1 MRPAIGLLVLALGKL
16 VGVGVAT
23 VMLREE
29 RIDNVWLHVAI
40 VLTVGWA
47 FVDIGLLAWRRRPEN
62 RTGALM
68 VLVGFSWFLGPLAF
82 SDVTPLAVVGLS
94 LGWIHAALFLHL
106 LLAYPRG
113 RLNSRPAR
121 ILVGVAWF
129 DVTVVQV
136 ARLMVSPPSE
146 LDPTWVENHL
156 SVWESER
163 TETVLQVVQDGGGV
177 VMIAMMVG
185 LLVTRWR
192 RATPPGRRVL
202 AAVLPAGILAA
213 TLLAVSILLQL
224 TGSGTL
230 RAATDVAGETA
241 FAAVPLMFLAGM
253 VRSQARRS
261 GSVGGLV
268 VELGTR
274 HGDVD
279 LRAALRR
286 ALRDET
292 LEIVYC
298 RADGRGYVDAQG
310 RAVDPSDLPRGRAAT
325 EVARGG
331 QTVAALVHDSALRD
345 DPSLV
350 DAVSAAAG
358 LALENERL
366 QAELRARLDELRASR
381 ARIVEAGDAERRRLE
396 RNLHDGAQQ
405 RLVVLSLGVRMARN
419 RLEADP
425 AGAGALLE
433 DAGAQLELALEE
445 LRELARGI
453 HPAVL
458 TDRGLGP
465 ALESLVGRSPVP
477 VALERLPATRLPA
490 SAEVAAYFVVAEAL
504 TNVVKY
510 ASASKVTVDVSEQD
524 GNVVV
529 EIVDDGVG
537 GADPR
542 AGSGLRG
549 LADRVE
555 ALDGLLHVTSR
566 PGEGTTVRAVIP
578 CGS

>member
-1 MRPAIGLLVLALGKL
+1 VL
-16 VGVGVAT
+16 
-23 VMLREE
+23 
-29 RIDNVWLHVAI
+29 
-40 VLTVGWA
+40 
-47 FVDIGLLAWRRRPEN
+47 
-62 RTGALM
+62 
-68 VLVGFSWFLGPLAF
+68 
-82 SDVTPLAVVGLS
+82 
-94 LGWIHAALFLHL
+94 
-106 LLAYPRG
+106 
-113 RLNSRPAR
+113 
-121 ILVGVAWF
+121 
-129 DVTVVQV
+129 
-136 ARLMVSPPSE
+136 
-146 LDPTWVENHL
+146 
-156 SVWESER
+156 
-163 TETVLQVVQDGGGV
+163 QDGGGV
-177 VMIAMMVG
+177 VLIAVVLG

-202 AAVLPAGILAA
+202 ATVLPAGALAV
-213 TLLAVSILLQL
+213 TLLAAQLILQVTGEGDLRDVTDLVSL
-224 TGSGTL
+224 
-230 RAATDVAGETA
+230 AA
-241 FAAVPLMFLAGM
+241 FAAVPLVFLAGM
-253 VRSQARRS
+253 VRDQALRS

-279 LRAALRR
+279 LGSALRR
-286 ALRDET
+286 ALRDDT
-292 LEIVYC
+292 LEVVYSTDD
-298 RADGRGYVDAQG
+298 DGSYVDAHG
-310 RAVDPSDLPRGRAAT
+310 RPVDLSVLPRGRTAT
-325 EVARGG
+325 KVARGG
-331 QTVAALVHDSALRD
+331 RTVAALVHDSALRD

-366 QAELRARLDELRASR
+366 QAQLRARLDELRASR

-405 RLVVLSLGVRMARN
+405 RLVVLSLGVRMARS
-419 RLEADP
+419 RLDTDP
-425 AGAGALLE
+425 TGAGALLE
-433 DAGAQLELALEE
+433 DAGAQLDLALAE

-465 ALESLVGRSPVP
+465 AIESLVGRS
-477 VALERLPATRLPA
+477 ALNVTVLSLPQTRLPPRT
-490 SAEVAAYFVVAEAL
+490 EVAAYFVVAEAL

-510 ASASKVTVDVSEQD
+510 ASASRVTVDVSEHD

-529 EIVDDGVG
+529 EISDDGVG

-555 ALDGLLHVTSR
+555 ALDGLLHVVSPT
-566 PGEGTTVRAVIP
+566 GEGTTVRAVIP